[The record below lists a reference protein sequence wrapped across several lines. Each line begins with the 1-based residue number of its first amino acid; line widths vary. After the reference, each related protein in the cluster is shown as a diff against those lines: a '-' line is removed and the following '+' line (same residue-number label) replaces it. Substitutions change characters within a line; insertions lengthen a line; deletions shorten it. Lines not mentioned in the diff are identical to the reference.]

1 MYRTI
6 LTTIIVALTA
16 FAVGCATGPE
26 EAGAPEVQITLT
38 GRGYI
43 SPEASPGL
51 KDTFR
56 SPLEVVPGTEDAV
69 IQHFEMTVRDLD
81 GDEVLTVQSS
91 VDEVQDLV
99 PDPEPLMVP
108 RQVVWTGVD
117 NDGDFVEEGIYTITV
132 AVVDNVDRRGV
143 SNTVEV
149 VVDNTPPIATV
160 EVQSDAFSPDND
172 GVEDT
177 IEITQTT
184 SGADMW
190 TGEYVRVSEGDNV
203 VRRETWNRD
212 VPERVTWDGRT
223 NRDRRASPGR
233 YRYVLTGRDRAGNAT
248 TVETDSF
255 LLDLNVAS
263 VDIEVSPKPFTPDG
277 DGRRDSVTLDLSA
290 DDRTSIESWQL
301 EIYDPQDNLFYETG
315 GDGEPVDTVTW
326 DGRSDDGELVESAED
341 YTAALHVT
349 DEVGNE
355 SSTEATISVGILVTE
370 DKGEEDG
377 YRIRVRNIHFVP
389 FEADY
394 ENLEDP
400 ELVEQNMEVL
410 DEVASVL
417 KEFPDREIVIEGHAV
432 HLTTGEESREIE
444 QEETLLPLSQDRAD
458 VVKDALVER
467 GVSEEMLSTNGVGGE
482 EPIVDHTNEEE
493 RWKNRRVEF
502 EIAARNY

>member
-6 LTTIIVALTA
+6 LTAIIVALTA

-26 EAGAPEVQITLT
+26 EAGAPEVQITLA

-51 KDTFR
+51 KDSFR
-56 SPLEVVPGTEDAV
+56 SPLEVTPGTEDAV
-69 IQHFEMTVRDLD
+69 IQHFEMTVKDVG
-81 GDEVLTVQSS
+81 GDTVLTVSNS
-91 VDEVQDLV
+91 VDEEQELV
-99 PDPEPLMVP
+99 PDPEALTVP
-108 RQVVWTGVD
+108 RHVVWTGVD
-117 NDGDFVEEGIYTITV
+117 DDGDFVEEGIYTINV
-132 AVVDNVDRRGV
+132 AVTDNVERTGT

-149 VVDNTPPIATV
+149 MVDNTPPMATV
-160 EVQSDAFSPDND
+160 EVLADAFSPNDD

-177 IEITQTT
+177 IEITQTV

-190 TGEYVRVSEGDNV
+190 TGEFVRISDDDNV
-203 VRRETWNRD
+203 VRKEAWSQD

-223 NRDRRASPGR
+223 SRDRQASPGR
-233 YRYVLTGRDRAGNAT
+233 YRYVLTGRDLAGNAT
-248 TVETDSF
+248 TVETDRF

-277 DGRRDSVTLDLSA
+277 DGRRDNVTLNLSA
-290 DDRTSIESWQL
+290 DDRTAIESWQL
-301 EIYDPQDNLFYETG
+301 EIFDPRDELFYETSG
-315 GDGEPVDTVTW
+315 EGEPEDTVTW
-326 DGRSDDGELVESAED
+326 DGRSEDGELVGSAEE
-341 YTAALHVT
+341 YTAVLQVT

-355 SSTEATISVGILVTE
+355 SSSEATIPVGILVTE
-370 DKGEEDG
+370 DDAVEDG
-377 YRIRVRNIHFVP
+377 YRIRVSNIHFVP

-394 ENLEDP
+394 ENLDDT
-400 ELVEQNMEVL
+400 ELVEENMDVL
-410 DEVASVL
+410 DEIASVL

-432 HLTTGEESREIE
+432 HLTTGEEERETE

-458 VVKDALVER
+458 VIKDALVER
-467 GVSEEMLSTNGVGGE
+467 DVPEEMLSTRGRGGS
-482 EPIVDHTNEEE
+482 EPIVDHSNEEE

>member
-56 SPLEVVPGTEDAV
+56 SPLEVAPRTEDAI

-81 GDEVLTVQSS
+81 GEEVLTVRSS
-91 VDEVQDLV
+91 VDEDQDLV
-99 PDPEPLMVP
+99 PDPEALIVP
-108 RQVVWTGVD
+108 RQVVWAGVD
-117 NDGDFVEEGIYTITV
+117 NDGDFVEEGTYTITV

-149 VVDNTPPIATV
+149 VVDNTPPLATV
-160 EVQSDAFSPDND
+160 EVQSDAFSPNDD

-177 IEITQTT
+177 IQITQTA

-190 TGEYVRVSEGDNV
+190 TGEFVRVSEGENV
-203 VRRETWNRD
+203 VRKETWNQD
-212 VPERVTWDGRT
+212 VPERVTWEGRT
-223 NRDRRASPGR
+223 NRDRQASPGR
-233 YRYVLTGRDRAGNAT
+233 YRYVLTGRDRAGNAK

-255 LLDLNVAS
+255 LLDLNIAS
-263 VDIEVSPKPFTPDG
+263 LDIEVSPKPFTPDG
-277 DGRRDSVTLDLSA
+277 DGRRDRVTLNLSA
-290 DDRTSIESWQL
+290 DDRTSIDSWQL
-301 EIYDPQDNLFYETG
+301 EIYDTRDNLFYETG
-315 GDGEPVDTVTW
+315 GNGRPADAVTW
-326 DGRSDDGELVESAED
+326 DGRSNDGEVVGSAEE
-341 YTAALHVT
+341 YTAALQVT
-349 DEVGNE
+349 DDVGNE
-355 SSTEATISVGILVTE
+355 SATEASITVGILVTE
-370 DKGEEDG
+370 DEAVEDG
-377 YRIRVRNIHFVP
+377 YRIRVNNIHFVP

-410 DEVASVL
+410 DQVASIL

-432 HLTTGEESREIE
+432 HLTTGEDAREAE
-444 QEETLLPLSQDRAD
+444 QEQTLLPLSQDRAD
-458 VVKDALVER
+458 VVMDALVER
-467 GVSEEMLSTNGVGGE
+467 GVPEEMLSTSGLGGS